1 MRTFEAIDAIC
12 IDGDGLKWFNCLY
25 LQVTRTVETRV
36 ASGTFSESAWL
47 SELDVQFARLYL
59 SALEASLSGQ
69 PTPDCWQTLFARRD
83 QTSVA
88 RIQFALAGINAH
100 INHDLPEAI
109 VAICESTATVQTHGT
124 PQFQEYTSL
133 NSSLDGIIEFAKRT
147 LHVRLLGDA
156 LPAAS
161 HLEDLIAA
169 WGVSA
174 AREAAW
180 DNAELPWHLRQTPP
194 RSSVFMDALDGLTT
208 VTNKALLVPVS

>member
-1 MRTFEAIDAIC
+1 MAVGTRRTICSFVSQRSGSVAIGPTDSRLLADTFC
-12 IDGDGLKWFNCLY
+12 
-25 LQVTRTVETRV
+25 
-36 ASGTFSESAWL
+36 ASGPNL
-47 SELDVQFARLYL
+47 SC
-59 SALEASLSGQ
+59 
-69 PTPDCWQTLFARRD
+69 PD
-83 QTSVA
+83 SVW
-88 RIQFALAGINAH
+88 LAGINAH

-124 PQFQEYTSL
+124 SQFQEYTSL

-194 RSSVFMDALDGLTT
+194 LSSVFMDALDGLTT